1 MRPPGSAEGKVY
13 AVDID
18 REAIDKVRQRKEREK
33 PEQVEPVLGEGADPR
48 LPDDLDAVLIVDET
62 PSPKSIPKGLV
73 TAKLPRQS
81 IRLRA

>member
-33 PEQVEPVLGEGADPR
+33 PEQVESVLGEGADPR